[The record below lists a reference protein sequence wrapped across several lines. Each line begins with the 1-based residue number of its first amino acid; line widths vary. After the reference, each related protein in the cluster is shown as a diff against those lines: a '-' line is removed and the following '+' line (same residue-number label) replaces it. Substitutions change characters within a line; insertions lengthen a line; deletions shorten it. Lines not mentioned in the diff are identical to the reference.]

1 MQWLKANDKENLTL
15 KNTIESL
22 VVVETFGTPSRSK
35 VLTFFILKQQHSAEN
50 VSAERSIL

>member
-15 KNTIESL
+15 KNTIESV

-35 VLTFFILKQQHSAEN
+35 VLTFFILKQQQSAEN